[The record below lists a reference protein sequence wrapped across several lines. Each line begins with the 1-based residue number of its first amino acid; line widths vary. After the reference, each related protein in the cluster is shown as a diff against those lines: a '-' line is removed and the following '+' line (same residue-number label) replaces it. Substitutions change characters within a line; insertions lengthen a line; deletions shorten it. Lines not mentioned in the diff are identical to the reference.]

1 MIWNYPRAAIPKCD
15 ITTDWRQKQIWKIQL
30 SSIKPNIK
38 AISKNVKQDD
48 LLTNDFWFV
57 KYSWV
62 SLKKLLII
70 LKCNK
75 FFFFNEL
82 MYESPLDCKKIKL
95 VNPKGNQLWIFTGG
109 TDAEADA
116 PVFWQPDAKSRLTG
130 KVPDA
135 GRQWRQKEKQAAE
148 DEMVR

>member
-1 MIWNYPRAAIPKCD
+1 
-15 ITTDWRQKQIWKIQL
+15 
-30 SSIKPNIK
+30 
-38 AISKNVKQDD
+38 
-48 LLTNDFWFV
+48 
-57 KYSWV
+57 
-62 SLKKLLII
+62 
-70 LKCNK
+70 
-75 FFFFNEL
+75 

-109 TDAEADA
+109 TDAEADD

-135 GRQWRQKEKQAAE
+135 GREWRQKEKQAAE